1 MRLFFA
7 IFPPK
12 EIRDQMRDAL
22 RLFSKQKQNLVNLP
36 VDQMHITLKY
46 IGPKVSRNSFEIIDS
61 YLEDLRSVKFSKPE
75 IQFTKVTFGFDRET
89 YPKLLIAR
97 IEENEDLIDLST
109 TFHSYIKELKLRDTI
124 TWKKYSENN
133 FHMTLSRLKAS
144 AAKSASKQVKE
155 FAKKIEFEELGSF
168 IPDYV
173 YLVESDNVPGK
184 PNKYRKLEQIKL

>member
-22 RLFSKQKQNLVNLP
+22 RLYSKQKQNLVNLP

-61 YLEDLRSVKFSKPE
+61 YLEDLRNAQFPKPEIKFSK
-75 IQFTKVTFGFDRET
+75 ITFGFERET

-97 IEENEDLIDLST
+97 IEENDKLVDLASI
-109 TFHSYIKELKLRDTI
+109 FHSYIRELKLRDTI
-124 TWKKYSENN
+124 TWKKYSENT

-144 AAKSASKQVKE
+144 TAKSASKQLKE
-155 FAKKIEFEELGSF
+155 FTKNVEFEELGSF
-168 IPDYV
+168 VPDYV
-173 YLVESDNVPGK
+173 YLVESENVEGK